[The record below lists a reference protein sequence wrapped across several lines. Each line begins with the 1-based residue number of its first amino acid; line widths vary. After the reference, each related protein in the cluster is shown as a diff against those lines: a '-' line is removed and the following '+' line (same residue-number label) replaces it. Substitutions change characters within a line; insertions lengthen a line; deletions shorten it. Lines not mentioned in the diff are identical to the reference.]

1 MSVFDGLRARL
12 DRLLA
17 ETRSPEDRRAYAAG
31 LRDAVIEA
39 KAAVSA
45 MRDQL
50 AATERELGLE
60 RRQLADA
67 ERRGQLAAEIA
78 DQETVAIAERF
89 AARHRERADV
99 RERKL
104 AVQHDELD
112 LGVREAPGRAA
123 GPGTGHR
130 RSCRRGVAQHRRGR
144 WHPTG
149 ARPRGRAAQGPGG
162 AAPARSG
169 RRRAAGAPEEETG
182 PRVTSTAV
190 RSASRTT
197 PS

>member
-1 MSVFDGLRARL
+1 MTLGSRVRNIGR
-12 DRLLA
+12 
-17 ETRSPEDRRAYAAG
+17 TPRSPEDRRAYAAG

-99 RERKL
+99 LERKL

-112 LGVREAPGRAA
+112 LGVRELESMMAEL
-123 GPGTGHR
+123 
-130 RSCRRGVAQHRRGR
+130 
-144 WHPTG
+144 
-149 ARPRGRAAQGPGG
+149 RAAQQGRAPGT
-162 AAPARSG
+162 AAPADAAWRSID
-169 RRRAAGAPEEETG
+169 AAGGTRPELDLEGELLKAQAE
-182 PRVTSTAV
+182 RRLHEAAV
-190 RSASRTT
+190 DAQLAHLKKKLGRE
-197 PS
+197 